1 MDPVNLAYPVEQSG
15 GTWQPVV
22 DFIGHHHV
30 VLLVIALVAG
40 WLIYNAWRHPWTD
53 FRSLAREPSDE
64 RATLSGSA
72 QVLSFKKTGATE
84 LKALGYRPTRN
95 TRYVCKIEL
104 EVHIPGREPYLTV
117 VGKPLNRAER
127 AAVRP
132 GMTVQVRVDPDD
144 DPENVRID
152 FTQPIT

>member
-1 MDPVNLAYPVEQSG
+1 MEPVNLAYPVEQSG
-15 GTWQPVV
+15 GAWQSVL

-53 FRSLAREPSDE
+53 FRSLAHEPPDE
-64 RATLSGSA
+64 RATLRGSA

-84 LKALGYRPTRN
+84 FRSLGYIPTRN
-95 TRYVCKIEL
+95 TRYICKIEL
-104 EVHIPGREPYLTV
+104 EVRIPGREPYLTV
-117 VGKPLNRAER
+117 VGKLLNRAER
-127 AAVRP
+127 AAVRR

-144 DPENVRID
+144 EPQNVRID
-152 FTQPIT
+152 FDQPIT